1 MPWDEDPDEEM
12 RIEIFSPPYLF
23 RGARPK
29 ITHAPIECKYGNAVS
44 IQSPDAGSVRFVSLL
59 RNCITTHSYDTN
71 QRLVEAEITS
81 QQNGVV
87 KIRLTDNPNL
97 APTGWYM
104 LFLVN
109 NSGVPSIAHWLHL
122 T

>member
-1 MPWDEDPDEEM
+1 MPWGEDPNEEM
-12 RIEIFSPPYLF
+12 HIEIFSPPYLF
-23 RGARPK
+23 RGPRPT
-29 ITHAPIECKYGNAVS
+29 IVNAPVECKYGTTLS
-44 IQSPDAGSVRFVSLL
+44 IQSPNAGALRFVSLV

-71 QRLVEAEITS
+71 QRLVDAKITS

-87 KIRLTDNPNL
+87 KVELTDNPNL

-104 LFLVN
+104 LFLVSN
-109 NSGVPSIAHWLHL
+109 TGVPSVAHWIHL

>member
-1 MPWDEDPDEEM
+1 VPWDEDPDEEM
-12 RIEIFSPPYLF
+12 RIEIFSPPYLS
-23 RGARPK
+23 RGARPT
-29 ITHAPIECKYGNAVS
+29 IMHAPVECKYGTVVS
-44 IQSPDAGSVRFVSLL
+44 IQSPDAGSVRFVSLV

-71 QRLVEAEITS
+71 QRLVDAKITS

-87 KIRLTDNPNL
+87 KVELTDNPNL

-104 LFLVN
+104 LFLVSN
-109 NSGVPSIAHWLHL
+109 TGVPSVAHWIHL